1 MDIRRVQITGGSSFM
16 VTLPKV
22 WADSIQLKKN
32 DPVSLQVQ
40 PDGSL
45 ILYPKSVEPELTRV
59 TRTIDVTETK
69 DTNFIYRQLIAAYIS
84 GCGAIEIR
92 SDAPIHS
99 SVLNVISTFTQTCI
113 GIEICESDDN
123 RVLITD
129 LVEHEDINPC
139 KVSDR
144 IKMHIRSMLFD
155 IYESTQ
161 TGDTTDISIMGDRDL
176 EVDRTY
182 WMIARLVNI
191 CLNDPRIARTME
203 MAPTKVISC
212 LDISRMMERI
222 GDHAVDMA
230 FTLVP
235 SINKNGADN
244 LDKSWKKVG
253 ADIVNLF
260 NASYTCW
267 VEKDVIAAE
276 NSIVNAENMI
286 RKIETAMAKDPKAA
300 EIDVVVN
307 TVLAYN
313 SLGVVRC
320 CKEICELAVNVSMEN

>member
-1 MDIRRVQITGGSSFM
+1 M

-45 ILYPKSVEPELTRV
+45 ILYPKSVEPEHNRV
-59 TRTIDVTETK
+59 TKTIDVTKIK
-69 DTNFIYRQLIAAYIS
+69 DTNFIHRQLTAAYIS
-84 GCGAIEIR
+84 GCGAIEVI
-92 SDAPIHS
+92 SEMPIHS

-144 IKMHIRSMLFD
+144 IKMLIKSMLYD
-155 IYESTQ
+155 VYDSTQ
-161 TGDTTDISIMGDRDL
+161 TGEVSDISIMNGRDL

-182 WMIARLVNI
+182 WMISRLVNI
-191 CLNDPRIARTME
+191 CLNDPRIARNME
-203 MAPTKVISC
+203 LTTTEVISC

-222 GDHAVDMA
+222 GDHAVEMA
-230 FTLVP
+230 AILVI
-235 SINKNGADN
+235 SMSKNGIDN
-244 LDKSWKKVG
+244 LDKNWKKTG
-253 ADIVNLF
+253 AEIFSLF
-260 NASYTCW
+260 NASYICW
-267 VEKDVIAAE
+267 VGKDTVAAE
-276 NSIVNAENMI
+276 NNIMNAENMI
-286 RKIETAMAKDPKAA
+286 RKIESTAIKEAKSTGLD
-300 EIDVVVN
+300 IVIN
-307 TVLAYN
+307 TVIAHN
-313 SLGVVRC
+313 SIGIIRC
-320 CKEICELAVNVSMEN
+320 CKEICELAVNASMKN

>member
-1 MDIRRVQITGGSSFM
+1 M

-45 ILYPKSVEPELTRV
+45 VLYPKSVEPELNRV
-59 TRTIDVTETK
+59 TKVIDVTKIK
-69 DTNFIYRQLIAAYIS
+69 DTNFIHRQLTAAYIS
-84 GCGAIEIR
+84 GCGAIEII
-92 SDAPIHS
+92 SEMPIHS

-144 IKMHIRSMLFD
+144 IKMLIKSMLSD
-155 IYESTQ
+155 VYDSTQ
-161 TGDTTDISIMGDRDL
+161 TGDASDISIMNGRDL

-191 CLNDPRIARTME
+191 CLNDSRIARNME
-203 MAPTKVISC
+203 LTAMEVISC

-230 FTLVP
+230 AILVL
-235 SINKNGADN
+235 SMSKNGIDN
-244 LDKSWKKVG
+244 LDKNWKKTG
-253 ADIVNLF
+253 TDIVSLF
-260 NASYTCW
+260 NTSYTSW
-267 VEKDVIAAE
+267 VGKDTVAAE
-276 NSIVNAENMI
+276 NNIVNAESMI
-286 RKIETAMAKDPKAA
+286 RKIESTAIKDAKSAD
-300 EIDVVVN
+300 IDVVVN

-313 SLGVVRC
+313 SIGIIRC
-320 CKEICELAVNVSMEN
+320 CKEICELAVNASMRN